1 MNDQLNKTLNELGL
15 SELLSLFEG
24 QDIDD
29 SVLGELS
36 DADLKDIGIDK
47 LGTRKKLLAAFGKS
61 GGGAVAVSEVEASTT
76 KDSGGATSKT
86 AATPA
91 EATKDSPWINTLGMP
106 FVPIPRFETRF
117 CIWPVRVQDYE
128 AYCMASGAKF
138 PEIPFPQE
146 SDHPIVGV
154 SWNDAIEFCI
164 WLTGKERGEGKIDD
178 KTVYRLPIDLEWSAA
193 VGLPHEPEASPAER
207 HLKAPGYPWGLRWP
221 PPQNTGNYE
230 HTRKD
235 QLGFA
240 ANAAMTREGVQADI
254 QWHSGRGRDMSA
266 DKNYMSW
273 LQVCDEQARVAA
285 RWKSEWRPVDDFEY
299 TSPVATFADNA
310 LGIYDLGGN
319 VWEWVMDEILVQGNP
334 HRVARG
340 ASFATC
346 PQRGLSDERQVK
358 FGYVHYGDIGRADE
372 AQTDFLTIENAKA
385 YASSFR
391 HFNPEDSTFAS
402 TEYEA
407 FLPNESSKVP
417 CGGVRIVAV
426 SH

>member
-1 MNDQLNKTLNELGL
+1 MYDQLNKTLNELGL
-15 SELLSLFEG
+15 SELLPLFEG

-29 SVLGELS
+29 SVLGDLS
-36 DADLKDIGIDK
+36 YADLKDIGIYK

-221 PPQNTGNYE
+221 PPQSAGNYE
-230 HTRKD
+230 HRRGS
-235 QLGFA
+235 QLGLA
-240 ANAAMTREGVQADI
+240 AIADATEDAVRGDIAFMECKDNDPRISGWKEVVAKYRRLNQA
-254 QWHSGRGRDMSA
+254 WMS
-266 DKNYMSW
+266 S
-273 LQVCDEQARVAA
+273 
-285 RWKSEWRPVDDFEY
+285 WRPVDDDEF
-299 TSPVATFADNA
+299 TSSVGAFKQNE

-319 VWEWVMDEILVQGNP
+319 VWEWCMDAAVNQDE
-334 HRVARG
+334 RVLRG
-340 ASFATC
+340 ASF
-346 PQRGLSDERQVK
+346 GLPPCSSIEGENAIPLG
-358 FGYVHYGDIGRADE
+358 FIGRQGMGD
-372 AQTDFLTIENAKA
+372 QLMPLDNATA
-385 YASSFR
+385 YRSSFR
-391 HFNPEDSTFAS
+391 YSAHAS
-402 TEYEA
+402 RPVYFRIRDGE
-407 FLPNESSKVP
+407 LESYMS
-417 CGGVRIVAV
+417 CGGLRVVLADC
-426 SH
+426 